1 MKLVRSLV
9 RTSLLLGWALVTEG
23 KEDVPTELN
32 VTGGVPGT
40 AGTYD
45 LVNTTKPSRSD
56 PLPQDAMIE
65 VTGVS
70 NGTGLNGHYIPTY
83 IEFNGQHCYNKDD
96 HSDYWICMGPNGHWF
111 IQPEKFHGK
120 AEGWCMSSQGFALN
134 VATAGPWQT
143 WNKTGWV
150 IQPSIQVTAHSATMS
165 TVSWTASL
173 IAVAALIT
181 ICVTLCF
188 ALSLDPRQRSYVY
201 RFLSCTMTVFIAVYL
216 VQAYWDAFLNQRIPG
231 LPETTPL
238 IAAIVGFTLFTIFY
252 GTMLFLAWKMQWSH
266 PRLYALKTLGGTFTA
281 FVGILAFTVIQ
292 QQATEEL
299 PKHFEEV
306 VGVQA
311 AEIITAVGVL
321 VFAWFVLA
329 AYRSASIGY
338 RIDYLD
344 KPPSSPWCTK
354 MTKTVTV
361 TEEAR
366 GTCTAIFGQSPSG
379 CTSTRATTKTQE
391 VLPDW
396 ISMVAEAQEEA
407 VHMIMSFLLNQ
418 TTIYALTGEIPGLKS
433 DPKLDNIT
441 YWWYVTGATF
451 AIAVILLACRHRGE
465 GRGNQAC
472 RVIQLSMA
480 LTSSW
485 SMYRLANSYLD
496 MLYPTNVPVSRF
508 ASAVTVTCASMM
520 LMFVFE
526 KVAARVLPS
535 STRGGH
541 ESLYS
546 VKYIIALSFGVISGL
561 SWQKTITF
569 NVDTWI
575 EGIPVLSQNL
585 VASELVI
592 TLLVS
597 LLIGRCWWTTILP
610 KSEMTEPSHNKLI
623 ELEEELH
630 VYPNSF
636 A

>member
-201 RFLSCTMTVFIAVYL
+201 RFLSCTMTVFISVYL
-216 VQAYWDAFLNQRIPG
+216 VQEYWEAFLNQDIPF
-231 LPETTPL
+231 LPKTTPM
-238 IAAIVGFTLFTIFY
+238 IAAIVGFCLFSMFY
-252 GTMLFLAWKMQWSH
+252 SSLLILGWKMQWSH
-266 PRLYALKTLGGTFTA
+266 KRLFALKTLGGTFTA
-281 FVGILAFTVIQ
+281 FIGILTFTVIQ
-292 QQATEEL
+292 QQSI
-299 PKHFEEV
+299 EV
-306 VGVQA
+306 FPDQLKSSMVTLGA
-311 AEIITAVGVL
+311 AQCITAVGTL
-321 VFAWFVLA
+321 LFTWFVLA
-329 AYRSASIGY
+329 AYREASVGF
-338 RIDYLD
+338 RFERLSQ
-344 KPPSSPWCTK
+344 PPSSPWCSK
-354 MTKTVTV
+354 ITKTT
-361 TEEAR
+361 TIPAAAR
-366 GTCTAIFGQSPSG
+366 NCTTFFTKPASA
-379 CTSTRATTKTQE
+379 CTSPKAGTKSE
-391 VLPDW
+391 EFLPDW
-396 ISMVAEAQEEA
+396 ITMVSEAEEEVAQL
-407 VHMIMSFLLNQ
+407 VISFLINQ
-418 TTIYALTGEIPGLKS
+418 TTIYMLTGEIPGLNS
-433 DPKLDNIT
+433 DPKADNIN
-441 YWWYVTGATF
+441 YWWAVMCVFFVF
-451 AIAVILLACRHRGE
+451 AVVLFCCRQRGGE
-465 GRGNQAC
+465 GSQTG
-472 RVIQLSMA
+472 RVLQLSFA
-480 LTSSW
+480 LASSW
-485 SMYRLANSYLD
+485 SMYRLATSYLD
-496 MLYPTNVPVSRF
+496 SIYPTNVPLSRF
-508 ASAVTVTCASMM
+508 TTAVTITCVSIM
-520 LMFVFE
+520 LMYLFD
-526 KVAARVLPS
+526 KAAGRRLPS
-535 STRGGH
+535 KTQSGH
-541 ESLYS
+541 DSLESM
-546 VKYIIALSFGVISGL
+546 KYTLALCFGVISGL
-561 SWQKTITF
+561 AWQRTVKF
-569 NVDTWI
+569 AVHSLI
-575 EGIPVLSQNL
+575 EGISFLSQYSL
-585 VASELVI
+585 ASELVI

-597 LLIGRCWWTTILP
+597 LLATRCWWTTILP
-610 KSEMTEPSHNKLI
+610 KAEMTELAHNKLI
-623 ELEEELH
+623 QLEEELH
-630 VYPNSF
+630 TFPNSF